1 MDKKK
6 ITSTIPLKTSERTK
20 LLEMRLELVLGR
32 LGAQAAD
39 EDFGFVLLH
48 HGEGATPRGPR
59 VVAGG

>member
-6 ITSTIPLKTSERTK
+6 ITSTIPLKTSARTK

-48 HGEGATPRGPR
+48 HG
-59 VVAGG
+59 